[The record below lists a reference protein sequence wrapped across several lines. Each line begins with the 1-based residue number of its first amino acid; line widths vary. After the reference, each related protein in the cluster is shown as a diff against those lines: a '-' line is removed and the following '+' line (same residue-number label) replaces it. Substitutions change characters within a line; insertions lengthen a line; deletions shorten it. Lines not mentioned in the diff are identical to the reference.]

1 MTTREQWISTLGR
14 LVEVGSVTGSPL
26 EAAFPRH
33 LQALLSEQTYFAA
46 HPEAISLHPTG
57 DGREVLTALFR
68 PDGPPRPD
76 TVVLLAHYDVV
87 GVEDYGPRAAL
98 AFSPVRLTNALQ
110 EHPQD
115 LPPDARQDLQ
125 SGRFLFGRG
134 VMDMKGGL
142 ASEISLLE
150 EAGAGTFRPGGNL
163 LLLAVPDE
171 EVHSVGMRSALDALS
186 MVARAHDLIYR
197 LVLNTEPV
205 FPRVPGDRQQ
215 YLYTGSMGKILAGFY
230 CLGQVTHVGE
240 SLSGLNANTMAAAIT
255 MALEWHP
262 ALVQHYHDETTPP
275 PTNLL
280 QYGLSERYSVQVP
293 FRAVT
298 LTNVLTHDRPLAEV
312 LEELMGIVRDAGS
325 RLMADYHEAVR
336 RAGAG
341 EGVVP
346 DIRVW
351 TFQELKG
358 EAAARTS
365 TEAVDAAIARALQST
380 PGDERARAVRAMDA
394 VAALIPEEA
403 PLMVLFL
410 APPYYP
416 AVNFSRHPLVA
427 RVAEAANHAL
437 SDGGLSPYRSQTFY
451 GGLSD
456 LSFVGDPTPPAVR
469 TLLENTMPGWGTLYD
484 IPASAGVL
492 RDTPGMNIGPIGFD
506 AHQATERVDVDFAV
520 AGLLRALRAAV
531 QEALAALPRQA
542 S

>member
-1 MTTREQWISTLGR
+1 VTTRETWVNTLCR
-14 LVEVGSVTGSPL
+14 LVEVGSVTGSEL

-33 LQALLSEQTYFAA
+33 LQALLSEQAYFAA
-46 HPEAISLHPTG
+46 HPDAITLHPTG

-68 PDGPPRPD
+68 PAGPRRTD

-98 AFSPVRLTNALQ
+98 AFSPVRLTGVLR

-115 LPPDARQDLQ
+115 LPPDARQDLH

-134 VMDMKGGL
+134 VMDMKAGL
-142 ASEISLLE
+142 ASEVALLE
-150 EAGAGTFRPGGNL
+150 EAGTGTFRPEGNL

-171 EVHSVGMRSALDALS
+171 EVNSVGMRSALDALLDL
-186 MVARAHDLIYR
+186 ARAHDLIYR

-205 FPRVPGDRQQ
+205 FPRLPGDRQP

-230 CLGQVTHVGE
+230 CLGQVSHVGE
-240 SLSGLNANTMAAAIT
+240 SLSGLNANTMAAALT

-262 ALVQHYHDETTPP
+262 ALVQHYRDETTPP

-280 QYGLSERYSVQVP
+280 QFGLSERYSVQMP

-298 LTNVLTHDRPLAEV
+298 LTNVLTYDRPLADV
-312 LEELMGIVRDAGS
+312 LAALRFIAEHAAS
-325 RLMADYHEAVR
+325 RLMAEYQEAVH

-341 EGVVP
+341 EGAVR

-351 TFQELKG
+351 TWQDLRR
-358 EAAARTS
+358 AAESRVGTA
-365 TEAVDAAIARALQST
+365 AVASAIAGALASW
-380 PGDERARAVRAMDA
+380 PGDERARAVGVVDTL
-394 VAALIPEEA
+394 AALIPAEA

-416 AVNFSRHPLVA
+416 AVNFSEQPLVS
-427 RVAEAANHAL
+427 RVVDAANRAL
-437 SDGGLSPYRSQTFY
+437 TDAGLLAYRPQAFY

-469 TLLENTMPGWGTLYD
+469 ALLEETMPGWGTLYD
-484 IPASAGVL
+484 IPLSAGVF
-492 RDTPGMNIGPIGFD
+492 RDTPGLNIGPIGFD

-520 AGLLRALRAAV
+520 AGLLPALRAAV
-531 QEALAALPRQA
+531 REALTAVPG
-542 S
+542 